1 MPDRVCEVLSSS
13 PRRHG
18 LLVKKRY
25 YARIGVAFHWIV
37 DLEARVVTAYRLENG
52 RWAELGT
59 WGDETD
65 ARLEPFD
72 ALSIDVTRWWG

>member
-1 MPDRVCEVLSSS
+1 MRTASLLRRADEVSGAAPAPTQCVELGNL
-13 PRRHG
+13 R
-18 LLVKKRY
+18 L
-25 YARIGVAFHWIV
+25 